1 MIDGW
6 IDRYMELYYYIPYLY
21 EHFIRAIGQLSP
33 CMYYTHVPY
42 LYLYTTNDTA
52 TYYLLGYFGGKT

>member
-1 MIDGW
+1 MNEW
-6 IDRYMELYYYIPYLY
+6 IELYYCIPYLY
-21 EHFIRAIGQLSP
+21 EHFIRTIGQLSSS
-33 CMYYTHVPY
+33 MYLYLYLY